1 MGEHLSI
8 LVLIKHFPY
17 DRAVQ
22 GLPCNLVLGLSFPCY
37 VPWGE
42 ALSSLDV
49 WAPQG
54 CGLPGTG
61 PCSPTLVTSE
71 GRWGPLD
78 VWVAGQT
85 RSSLKRVQRC
95 GALTGTAWVCLTLLE
110 PGTLAW
116 SRVTRSQVALSTRF
130 WNQKPGLIPGSAIS
144 QLCDCVKSPSL
155 PEPPFPHP

>member
-49 WAPQG
+49 GRLGTTRVWAAWHGALQPDTGDFRRKVGPIG
-54 CGLPGTG
+54 CVGGWADTFLPKAC
-61 PCSPTLVTSE
+61 PE
-71 GRWGPLD
+71 MWGPHRD
-78 VWVAGQT
+78 
-85 RSSLKRVQRC
+85 SLGVPDTL
-95 GALTGTAWVCLTLLE
+95 GAWDTCLE
-110 PGTLAW
+110 PGH
-116 SRVTRSQVALSTRF
+116 
-130 WNQKPGLIPGSAIS
+130 QKPSGS
-144 QLCDCVKSPSL
+144 
-155 PEPPFPHP
+155 EH